1 MLVEETPTTAS
12 ALTAAP
18 PEIELY
24 ANALRG
30 APSLSPITHLC
41 IVDVTDGHTEDG
53 VLDGR
58 ALAADGLEVLLVVV
72 SERFVGLPLLA
83 RQRMVNSVLAAD
95 LASGRLHSVRMKCWT
110 PAQWEG
116 KGCPQSFNPGLPCP
130 LASPVLHLPMPGPLQ
145 SIDPVLVLPSSC
157 TQVEQAPREV
167 CECGGQAV

>member
-1 MLVEETPTTAS
+1 MLVEETSSTAS
-12 ALTAAP
+12 ALMAAP

-58 ALAADGLEVLLVVV
+58 ALAADGLELLLVVV
-72 SERFVGLPLLA
+72 SERFEGISLLQ
-83 RQRMVNSVLAAD
+83 RQRIVNSVLAAD
-95 LASGRLHSVRMKCWT
+95 LASGRLHSVRMKSWT

-116 KGCPQSFNPGLPCP
+116 KGRPHSFNPGEPCP
-130 LASPVLHLPMPGPLQ
+130 LASPVLHLPMPGALRD
-145 SIDPVLVLPSSC
+145 IDMRLVLPSSC
-157 TQVEQAPREV
+157 TQVEQAPREL